1 MIQRK
6 KAQGALEFLMTYGWA
21 FLVILIMIG
30 ALAYFGVLDP
40 SKFLPDRCNFSSQF
54 ECPSGK
60 FVIDSTGTNDYIKI
74 ALVNRVGT
82 PIKVTGLDTESK
94 TALLNGCKLG
104 VPIVNPTSIAVA
116 GKTAKTFGG
125 TPPGVSD
132 TWYEGDE
139 AVLTFKCADLTN
151 KLKVGK
157 KEKVTLKMTWQPEN
171 DAAFSKT
178 IQGEI
183 YAAVQ

>member
-1 MIQRK
+1 M
-6 KAQGALEFLMTYGWA
+6 
-21 FLVILIMIG
+21 
-30 ALAYFGVLDP
+30 
-40 SKFLPDRCNFSSQF
+40 
-54 ECPSGK
+54 
-60 FVIDSTGTNDYIKI
+60 
-74 ALVNRVGT
+74 NRVGT

-94 TALLNGCKLG
+94 TTLLNGCKVTG
-104 VPIVNPTSIAVA
+104 AAPAAGTTISVA
-116 GKTAKTFGG
+116 GKPAVAPSAT
-125 TPPGVSD
+125 SD

-139 AVLTFKCADLTN
+139 AVLTFRCTDLTN